1 MHKVSFISEKAR
13 GGYKQE
19 RRWARAIFVCVY
31 EDQQELMAIYR
42 IVGEKLLGELYRAAW
57 GLEAIMKC
65 HAETIGLMNKL
76 EIK

>member
-42 IVGEKLLGELYRAAW
+42 IVGEKLLGELYRAA
-57 GLEAIMKC
+57 
-65 HAETIGLMNKL
+65 
-76 EIK
+76 